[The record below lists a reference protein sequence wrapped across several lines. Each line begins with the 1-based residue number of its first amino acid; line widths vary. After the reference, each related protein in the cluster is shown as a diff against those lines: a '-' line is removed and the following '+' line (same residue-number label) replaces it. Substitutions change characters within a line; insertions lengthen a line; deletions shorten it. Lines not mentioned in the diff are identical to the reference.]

1 MVMVSECVL
10 SVRSFDFSFDSFVS
24 RCSITNTEVQL
35 DHVAADDEVRE
46 DMSTNEMECPVS
58 VVQLNSEM
66 LQINSE
72 MLQMDSLTLL
82 TEGTFVD
89 SLLTTIP
96 VRVIASWIPSHFY
109 LHLNF
114 FPLLKALV
122 FISHVILLHSLLP

>member
-1 MVMVSECVL
+1 MYFPSEV
-10 SVRSFDFSFDSFVS
+10 FYFSFDSFVS

-35 DHVAADDEVRE
+35 DHVAADDEARE

-96 VRVIASWIPSHFY
+96 VRRDC
-109 LHLNF
+109 
-114 FPLLKALV
+114 
-122 FISHVILLHSLLP
+122 

>member
-1 MVMVSECVL
+1 M
-10 SVRSFDFSFDSFVS
+10 
-24 RCSITNTEVQL
+24 

-58 VVQLNSEM
+58 VVQLNTEM
-66 LQINSE
+66 LQT
-72 MLQMDSLTLL
+72 DSLTLL

-109 LHLNF
+109 LYLNF
-114 FPLLKALV
+114 FPLLKVLV

>member
-1 MVMVSECVL
+1 M
-10 SVRSFDFSFDSFVS
+10 
-24 RCSITNTEVQL
+24 
-35 DHVAADDEVRE
+35 DHVAADDEARE

-89 SLLTTIP
+89 NLLTTIP

-109 LHLNF
+109 LYLNF
-114 FPLLKALV
+114 FSLLKVLV